1 MSSIIGIS
9 TINGVA
15 YPPTVATGVQST
27 ITNAGSFVNIDGAG
41 SIFVSTNTSPAS
53 DVNVNAYRFVNI
65 EADAI
70 NLFAP
75 THVSSL
81 TVSSINGAPYGIPP
95 STITNAGSVVNIDG
109 GGSIFI
115 STFSGVDKDIN
126 LTAYRYVNVDA
137 TLFNCPVNASIPE
150 LTSVSS
156 INGAPY
162 KPSTFTEASISS
174 LTVSTINGSQFQTF
188 QGTYYISTAQ
198 TLTSGN
204 TDIIFNSTA
213 TWNNDGGY
221 IAHTNGT
228 ASFTVFKAGLYQL
241 EFNAVVLANGAVYL
255 LTDQGKQVAIDVT
268 RGTEQS
274 VISNTALQA
283 SQQNYSMSITGTYY
297 LNTSDILNLR
307 VRNTFTGGPPTVQE
321 LANTFDLNT
330 FFTWRFIS

>member
-1 MSSIIGIS
+1 VS
-9 TINGVA
+9 TINGAPYGIQPSSITKAASVVA
-15 YPPTVATGVQST
+15 
-27 ITNAGSFVNIDGAG
+27 IDAGG
-41 SIFVSTNTSPAS
+41 SIFISTASVVSNDINLT
-53 DVNVNAYRFVNI
+53 AYRFVNVNATLFNCPT
-65 EADAI
+65 EA
-70 NLFAP
+70 
-75 THVSSL
+75 SL
-81 TVSSINGAPYGIPP
+81 PQITGLSSINGAPY
-95 STITNAGSVVNIDG
+95 
-109 GGSIFI
+109 
-115 STFSGVDKDIN
+115 
-126 LTAYRYVNVDA
+126 RQ
-137 TLFNCPVNASIPE
+137 
-150 LTSVSS
+150 
-156 INGAPY
+156 
-162 KPSTFTEASISS
+162 STFTQASISS

-204 TDIIFNSTA
+204 TDIIFDSTG

-221 IAHTNGT
+221 IAHINGT
-228 ASFTVFKAGLYQL
+228 STFTVFKAGLYQL
-241 EFNAVVLANGAVYL
+241 EFNAVVLANGAVYV

-307 VRNTFTGGPPTVQE
+307 VRNNFTGGPPTVQE